1 MEVTTISRIG
11 LAGLAVMSQN
21 LALDIAEKGFLVS
34 VYNNTKPLDR
44 QHKVLGVVETLE
56 RQLSFLLCAL
66 NCLDWDAYLNPK
78 MRYCGFGCWEF
89 TVVGRHCGRI
99 YCGWKTLW
107 LVICLSANSDKLQL
121 DKCIGGH
128 LKFIVE
134 RWGSLLMNCPYSLFL
149 PWQFFPLH
157 IWANVAELMASLLV
171 VQRGIIAHQLAVVGP
186 VNWVLWSLVCGL

>member
-66 NCLDWDAYLNPK
+66 NCLDWEAYLNPK

-89 TVVGRHCGRI
+89 TVVGRHCG
-99 YCGWKTLW
+99 W
-107 LVICLSANSDKLQL
+107 LFVCLQILISYNWINVLVG
-121 DKCIGGH
+121 I
-128 LKFIVE
+128 
-134 RWGSLLMNCPYSLFL
+134 WSLLSNVEAHCSWTVHIHYFFL
-149 PWQFFPLH
+149 GGSFLYIFEPMWLSWWRHCWSF
-157 IWANVAELMASLLV
+157 NV
-171 VQRGIIAHQLAVVGP
+171 
-186 VNWVLWSLVCGL
+186 GL